1 MTNKEI
7 IKELETENHNLRLK
21 LHDMNLADS
30 IQRARIRKLTLEN
43 IEQEKKIEELE
54 KKIEELTFVL
64 DNIFIS

>member
-1 MTNKEI
+1 MIDKKT
-7 IKELETENHNLRLK
+7 IKELETENRNLRLK

-54 KKIEELTFVL
+54 KKIEELTSML
-64 DNIFIS
+64 DNVFIL